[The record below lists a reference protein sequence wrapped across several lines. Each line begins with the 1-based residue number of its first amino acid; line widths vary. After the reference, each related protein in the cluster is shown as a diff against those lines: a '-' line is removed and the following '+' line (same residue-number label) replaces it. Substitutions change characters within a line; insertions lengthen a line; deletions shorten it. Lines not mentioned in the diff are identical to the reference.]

1 MIFIRKL
8 IRYSVLIGFC
18 YIFVCICKSL
28 SLLEIINKDWITWL
42 KIENTLFIYLGIL
55 VVFYIFFIYTKSEL
69 TEIHILIKKHLLM
82 IKLITFC
89 LMMISFYKSYNTKLM
104 IAFIFEFLLIYCLLD
119 YESNKQYMYDFS
131 QQNGISNYT
140 EQTVIGKDKL
150 TNNQRRVYNQLEN
163 LICKRK
169 SIDSFNIGLIGDWGS
184 GKTSITDTLIYELE
198 KENKYFF
205 LKVSALTFNETGNI
219 IEYVK
224 DFFGDLFKRYE
235 IDYYFGD
242 SNVAFLGSLAMLNN
256 NAKSIKDI
264 VESVKGDSFVDLEK
278 ERFLFNKQVRKLL
291 EASKRKNII
300 LMIDDMDRTYH
311 QDNIIKIL
319 SEFSS
324 INGLITIVSLNNDD
338 IDNKIFNHENKDD
351 IGKENVMYR
360 ELDKYIHVRINL
372 DKGNDIDY
380 DIAIVNQI
388 YQAYQERIVDL
399 CYFDLN
405 EENNH
410 FSCFDGL
417 PGYPMRAIEKGY
429 IHTGYYNLLFELFYD
444 NLKLSNE
451 GFGNYI
457 ESLINNFVQNTNELS
472 IDRLDNNSLE
482 ERKKIEEIINIKNI
496 VPNRHISIGKWMFR
510 ASNIYSLVFECLNNI
525 IDQIDLL
532 QSERIGI
539 RRSISTINDMYLY
552 CLNKLGLG
560 KETIEKKKVIIY
572 IIFSDDERRKIEKLI
587 KNFNYEEIRN
597 ICVTK
602 LSNISESIIAQE
614 KLNDFMTYLSN
625 IISNYRSFKIQLR
638 EANIFEKDY
647 LTYQIEQ
654 WEILH
659 GKDKEYKNMVYN
671 RYFSVLGLDISIPKV
686 IWLVNSILI
695 QNYILRFGTRF
706 NKGEL
711 INSRVYIYHGN
722 NRKIVVIS
730 KKNEIIE
737 NSIFLDITGEI
748 LNDLNKEE
756 LEEIKKKNEIVWK
769 LNNSNTENER

>member
-8 IRYSVLIGFC
+8 IRCSLLIGFC
-18 YIFVCICKSL
+18 YIFVCVCKSL

-42 KIENTLFIYLGIL
+42 EIENMLFIYLGIL

-69 TEIHILIKKHLLM
+69 TEIHILLKKHLLM
-82 IKLITFC
+82 IKFILIC
-89 LMMISFYKSYNTKLM
+89 LMIISFYKSYNTLLM
-104 IAFIFEFLLIYCLLD
+104 ISFIFEFLLIYCLLD

-150 TNNQRRVYNQLEN
+150 TNNQRRAYNQLEN

-184 GKTSITDTLIYELE
+184 GKTSITDTFIYELE

-242 SNVAFLGSLAMLNN
+242 SNVAFLGSLTMLNN

-264 VESVKGDSFVDLEK
+264 VESVKGNSFVDLEK
-278 ERFLFNKQVRKLL
+278 ERFLFNKQVKRLL
-291 EASKRKNII
+291 EVSKRKNII

-311 QDNIIKIL
+311 QDNIIKLL

-338 IDNKIFNHENKDD
+338 IGNKIFNHENKDD
-351 IGKENVMYR
+351 SGKENVIYR

-380 DIAIVNQI
+380 DRAVVNQI
-388 YQAYQERIVDL
+388 HQAYQERIVDL

-405 EENNH
+405 EENDH
-410 FSCFDGL
+410 FSCFDEL
-417 PGYPMRAIEKGY
+417 PGYPMRTINKDY

-472 IDRLDNNSLE
+472 IDRLDNNALE

-496 VPNRHISIGKWMFR
+496 VPNQHISIGRWMFGT
-510 ASNIYSLVFECLNNI
+510 SNIYFLVRECLNVI
-525 IDQIDLL
+525 INQIDLL
-532 QSERIGI
+532 QSERTEIKG
-539 RRSISTINDMYLY
+539 SISTISDVYAY
-552 CLNKLGLG
+552 CLKNSRVK
-560 KETIEKKKVIIY
+560 KETIEKKKLIIY
-572 IIFSDDERRKIEKLI
+572 IIFNEDEVRKIEKLI
-587 KNFNYEEIRN
+587 KNFDYAEIRN
-597 ICVTK
+597 ICVLK
-602 LSNISESIIAQE
+602 LSIISESIIAQE
-614 KLNDFMTYLSN
+614 KLNDFMTYLAN
-625 IISNYRSFKIQLR
+625 VISNYRSFKIQLR
-638 EANIFEKDY
+638 EANFFEKDY

-659 GKDKEYKNMVYN
+659 GKDEKYKNMVYN
-671 RYFSVLGLDISIPKV
+671 KYFSVLGLDIGIPKV

-706 NKGEL
+706 NHGEL

-722 NRKIVVIS
+722 NRKVVVIS
-730 KKNEIIE
+730 KEDETME
-737 NSIFLDITGEI
+737 NSIFLDITGEMI
-748 LNDLNKEE
+748 NDISENE
-756 LEEIKKKNEIVWK
+756 LVEIKEKNMLVWK
-769 LNNSNTENER
+769 ADKKENIF

>member
-8 IRYSVLIGFC
+8 IRCSLLIGFC
-18 YIFVCICKSL
+18 YIFVCVCKSL

-42 KIENTLFIYLGIL
+42 EIENMLVIYLGIL

-69 TEIHILIKKHLLM
+69 TEIHILLKKHLLM
-82 IKLITFC
+82 IKFILIC
-89 LMMISFYKSYNTKLM
+89 LMIISFYKSYNTLLM
-104 IAFIFEFLLIYCLLD
+104 ISFIFEFLLIYCLLD
-119 YESNKQYMYDFS
+119 YESSKQYMYDFS
-131 QQNGISNYT
+131 QQNGVSNYT
-140 EQTVIGKDKL
+140 EQTVIGKGKL
-150 TNNQRRVYNQLEN
+150 TNNQRRAYNQLEN

-235 IDYYFGD
+235 IDYYFGESD
-242 SNVAFLGSLAMLNN
+242 VAFLGSLAMLNN

-264 VESVKGDSFVDLEK
+264 VESVKGNSFVDLEK

-311 QDNIIKIL
+311 QDNIIKLL

-338 IDNKIFNHENKDD
+338 IGNKIFNHENKDD
-351 IGKENVMYR
+351 SGKENVIYR

-380 DIAIVNQI
+380 DRAVVNQI
-388 YQAYQERIVDL
+388 HQAYQERIVDL

-405 EENNH
+405 EENDH
-410 FSCFDGL
+410 FSCFDEL
-417 PGYPMRAIEKGY
+417 PGYPMRTIEKDY

-482 ERKKIEEIINIKNI
+482 EIINIKNI
-496 VPNRHISIGKWMFR
+496 VPNQHISIGRWMFR
-510 ASNIYSLVFECLNNI
+510 ASNIYSLVRECLNVI
-525 IDQIDLL
+525 ISQIDLL
-532 QSERIGI
+532 QSERIEI

-552 CLNKLGLG
+552 CLK
-560 KETIEKKKVIIY
+560 KSREKKVTIEKKESIIY
-572 IIFSDDERRKIEKLI
+572 MIFNDDEVRKIEKLI
-587 KNFNYEEIRN
+587 KNFDYAEIRN
-597 ICVTK
+597 ICVLK
-602 LSNISESIIAQE
+602 LSIISESIIAQE
-614 KLNDFMTYLSN
+614 KLNDFMTYLAN
-625 IISNYRSFKIQLR
+625 VISNYRSFKIQLR

-659 GKDKEYKNMVYN
+659 GKDEKYKNMVYN
-671 RYFSVLGLDISIPKV
+671 RYFSVLGLDIGIPKV

-706 NKGEL
+706 NHGEL

-722 NRKIVVIS
+722 NRKVVVIS
-730 KKNEIIE
+730 KEDETME
-737 NSIFLDITGEI
+737 NSIFLDITGEMI
-748 LNDLNKEE
+748 NDISENE
-756 LEEIKKKNEIVWK
+756 LVEIKEKNMLVWK
-769 LNNSNTENER
+769 ANKKENIF

>member
-8 IRYSVLIGFC
+8 IRCSLLIGFC
-18 YIFVCICKSL
+18 YIFVCVCKSL

-42 KIENTLFIYLGIL
+42 EIENMLFIYLGIL

-69 TEIHILIKKHLLM
+69 TEIHILLKKHLLM
-82 IKLITFC
+82 IKFILIC
-89 LMMISFYKSYNTKLM
+89 LMIISFYKSYNTLLM
-104 IAFIFEFLLIYCLLD
+104 ISFIFEFLLIYCLLD

-131 QQNGISNYT
+131 QQNGVSNYT
-140 EQTVIGKDKL
+140 EQTVIGKGKL
-150 TNNQRRVYNQLEN
+150 TNNQRRAYNQLEN

-264 VESVKGDSFVDLEK
+264 VESVKGNSFVDLEK

-417 PGYPMRAIEKGY
+417 PGYSMGAIEKGY

-482 ERKKIEEIINIKNI
+482 ERKKLK
-496 VPNRHISIGKWMFR
+496 K
-510 ASNIYSLVFECLNNI
+510 
-525 IDQIDLL
+525 LL
-532 QSERIGI
+532 I
-539 RRSISTINDMYLY
+539 
-552 CLNKLGLG
+552 
-560 KETIEKKKVIIY
+560 
-572 IIFSDDERRKIEKLI
+572 
-587 KNFNYEEIRN
+587 
-597 ICVTK
+597 
-602 LSNISESIIAQE
+602 
-614 KLNDFMTYLSN
+614 
-625 IISNYRSFKIQLR
+625 
-638 EANIFEKDY
+638 
-647 LTYQIEQ
+647 
-654 WEILH
+654 
-659 GKDKEYKNMVYN
+659 
-671 RYFSVLGLDISIPKV
+671 
-686 IWLVNSILI
+686 
-695 QNYILRFGTRF
+695 
-706 NKGEL
+706 
-711 INSRVYIYHGN
+711 
-722 NRKIVVIS
+722 
-730 KKNEIIE
+730 
-737 NSIFLDITGEI
+737 
-748 LNDLNKEE
+748 
-756 LEEIKKKNEIVWK
+756 
-769 LNNSNTENER
+769 